1 MSEDIVIEVENLAC
15 KSGVKY
21 LLQNINWQ
29 VSRGEQWAV
38 FGATVA
44 ERRHF
49 CRLLPGIRAI
59 RPVNCVFSARNTARI
74 IFFRLGKK

>member
-29 VSRGEQWAV
+29 VYRGE
-38 FGATVA
+38 
-44 ERRHF
+44 
-49 CRLLPGIRAI
+49 
-59 RPVNCVFSARNTARI
+59 
-74 IFFRLGKK
+74 K